1 MVMPGLS
8 NQIKLYTSIPFFYP
22 VSIYRSSIHILFKS
36 KHHKFMQ
43 LSALSN
49 MFCDELTPVLISF
62 DGLHYWILAPKVD
75 HNGESVYTIPHL
87 ATQKESYVVENIF

>member
-1 MVMPGLS
+1 
-8 NQIKLYTSIPFFYP
+8 
-22 VSIYRSSIHILFKS
+22 
-36 KHHKFMQ
+36 
-43 LSALSN
+43 

-62 DGLHYWILAPKVD
+62 DGLHYWILASKVD